1 MAKQSIKSLNK
12 KRKRRLDGLK
22 SKCYMYGQL
31 PDIHLALII
40 HNRAKKEFYT
50 FISADEV
57 LSWPTMGQIVSQPP
71 SSRHLLF

>member
-22 SKCYMYGQL
+22 SKCCMYEKL
-31 PDIHLALII
+31 PNIDLALII
-40 HNRAKKEFYT
+40 YNRAKKDFYT

-57 LSWPTMGQIVSQPP
+57 L
-71 SSRHLLF
+71 L